1 MAGGNPKT
9 RPKKAEPKK
18 RVIKLTARRPS
29 TRTKKPDA
37 PAKKLVTTAKKP
49 TAPAKKYSTRKKK

>member
-29 TRTKKPDA
+29 TRTKKPAA
-37 PAKKLVTTAKKP
+37 PAKKPA
-49 TAPAKKYSTRKKK
+49 APAKKPATQKKK